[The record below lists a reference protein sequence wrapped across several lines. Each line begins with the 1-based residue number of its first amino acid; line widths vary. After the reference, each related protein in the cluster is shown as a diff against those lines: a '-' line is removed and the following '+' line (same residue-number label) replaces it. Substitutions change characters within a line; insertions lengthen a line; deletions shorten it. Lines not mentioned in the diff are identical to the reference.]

1 MVAPQLFLSQS
12 SINSDFPVSTMKMQP
27 KTIKVLFGVMAIFL
41 VRCVVPADQAE
52 PWRAA
57 SSNLQSARPVGVAAT
72 PAPAAFLPPTRE
84 PGEPILTPTPDTQ
97 RFLPT
102 MRVNEEQYILQP
114 GDTLGIV
121 ANKFQVSLELL
132 IQANNIVNPDI
143 VSVGQLLIIPAPT
156 PQAPGSGFKII
167 PDSELIY
174 GPASTT
180 LDVFQFIKSSGGY
193 LATYTETLDE
203 GIYSGAEIVLKVAR
217 EYSVNPR
224 ILLAAM
230 EYLSGWVS
238 HKEPAEETL
247 DYPMLNYDSDRAGL
261 YRQLSWAANQLNRGY
276 YLWKVNALS
285 HYALADN
292 GMTPVNGSINAGTAG
307 VQQLMATLFDRANW
321 DIAVSEKGVFAT
333 YSGLFGYPFDL
344 AIEPILPAE
353 LTQPT
358 MQLPFESGVVWSFTG
373 GPHAGWGAGSAWA
386 AIDFAPPP
394 GAYNCSVSDAWVT
407 AVSGGLVARTETGVV
422 VVDLD
427 GDGLEQTGWTVL
439 YLHISS
445 QDRVAAGTTLAA
457 GDRIGHPSCEG
468 GVSNGTHLHLARRYN
483 GEWIPADGSLP
494 FVLDGWISRGAGA
507 EYNGTLEL
515 NGATVEAWDRLVPQN
530 QISR

>member
-1 MVAPQLFLSQS
+1 
-12 SINSDFPVSTMKMQP
+12 MKMQP
-27 KTIKVLFGVMAIFL
+27 RTFKLLLGIAALTL
-41 VRCVVPADQAE
+41 VRCVIPAEQGE
-52 PWRAA
+52 LWRAA
-57 SSNLQSARPVGVAAT
+57 SSNLQPGRSISIAAT
-72 PAPAAFLPPTRE
+72 PAPATFLPPTRE
-84 PGEPILTPTPDTQ
+84 PGEPILTPTPDAQ

-102 MRVNEEQYILQP
+102 LRVNEEQYILQP
-114 GDTLGIV
+114 GDTLGKV
-121 ANKFQVSLELL
+121 ANNFQVSLELL

-143 VSVGQLLIIPAPT
+143 VSVGQLLVIPAPT
-156 PQAPGSGFKII
+156 PQPPGSGFKII

-174 GPASTT
+174 GPASIT

-193 LATYTETLDE
+193 LSNYTETLDD
-203 GIYSGAEIVLKVAR
+203 GIYTGAEVVLKVAR

-224 ILLAAM
+224 ILLAVM
-230 EYLSGWVS
+230 EYLSGWIS
-238 HKEPAEETL
+238 KSQPAEETL
-247 DYPMLNYDSDRAGL
+247 EYPILYYDPDRAGL

-292 GMTPVNGSINAGTAG
+292 GMTPADGSINAGTAG
-307 VQQLMATLFDRANW
+307 VQQLMAALFDRANW
-321 DIAVSEKGVFAT
+321 DVAVSEQGVFAA
-333 YSGLFGYPFDL
+333 YSRMFGYPFDL
-344 AIEPILPAE
+344 AIEPILPAD

-358 MQLPFESGVVWSFTG
+358 MQLPLESGVVWSFTG
-373 GPHAGWGAGSAWA
+373 GPHAGWGDGSAWA

-394 GAYNCSVSDAWVT
+394 GAYNCSVSEEWVT

-439 YLHISS
+439 YLHVSS
-445 QDRVAAGTTLAA
+445 QDKVAAGTTLAA
-457 GDRIGHPSCEG
+457 GDRVGHPSCEG

-494 FVLDGWISRGAGA
+494 FVLDGWVSRGAGA